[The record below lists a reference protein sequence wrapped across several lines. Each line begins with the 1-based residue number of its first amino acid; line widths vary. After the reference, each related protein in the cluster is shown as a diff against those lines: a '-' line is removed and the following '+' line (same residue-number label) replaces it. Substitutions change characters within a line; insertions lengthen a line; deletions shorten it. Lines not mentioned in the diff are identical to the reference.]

1 VLNTAAD
8 TLYAVSDSGVLVLR
22 VGSLNKAHRLAV
34 DHEDLVFHGSF
45 CQRGAI
51 TKFFQVVDPGGARTA
66 FVLSTSLAGV
76 TITPTAGYTPATVQV
91 TVDPAAF
98 QNRRGT
104 ISGLLSVS
112 STQAVNLPGP
122 VRLLVNDQRPDERGS
137 STDVPGT
144 LADLLADPVRDRF
157 YVLRQDRNQVLVFDG
172 SGLSLIA
179 TLRTSNTPTRMALTS
194 DRKLLLVG
202 HDNSQLAYVYDLD
215 SLTALP
221 PIVFPPGH
229 YPRSIAASGSSIMAA
244 SRVVGAPN
252 TIDQIDLPTRTA
264 TPLPSL
270 GVFQNSVHAD
280 TVLVAAPNGA
290 AILAA
295 SADGNVL
302 LYDAGANTFTV
313 SRKLGASLAGAF
325 AASSEGQFAAG
336 NSLLNASLVPVATW
350 SGPEFFAG
358 FAFTQ
363 SQGLRLSGPAG
374 TTVASSLI
382 ERVELP
388 TGNRLR
394 PTRVAEQPL
403 ASGGGS
409 AFTRTLAT
417 LANGNALIALTASGF
432 TTLAW
437 NFDAAVT
444 PPSIDRVVNAASLSS
459 LVAPG
464 SLISVFGANLSPT
477 NIATAEIPLPT
488 AIGESCLT
496 VNGAAIPMLFAS
508 PAQINAQLPLHI
520 DGRVTMTLYT
530 PGGVSDDYF
539 MNVQPVAP
547 GIFQSG
553 TAGPLTG
560 IPAVVKASN
569 QELITPSNPIHS
581 GDVIVIYATG
591 LGGTSPEVEAGLPG
605 PSAPH
610 AMAVV
615 APDVQLGGMPLA
627 VIYAG
632 LAPGEVG
639 VYQINAQVPSKAPTG
654 NQVPLTI
661 TQGGFTA
668 SVDVR
673 VVD

>member
-1 VLNTAAD
+1 
-8 TLYAVSDSGVLVLR
+8 
-22 VGSLNKAHRLAV
+22 
-34 DHEDLVFHGSF
+34 
-45 CQRGAI
+45 
-51 TKFFQVVDPGGARTA
+51 
-66 FVLSTSLAGV
+66 
-76 TITPTAGYTPATVQV
+76 
-91 TVDPAAF
+91 
-98 QNRRGT
+98 
-104 ISGLLSVS
+104 
-112 STQAVNLPGP
+112 
-122 VRLLVNDQRPDERGS
+122 
-137 STDVPGT
+137 
-144 LADLLADPVRDRF
+144 
-157 YVLRQDRNQVLVFDG
+157 
-172 SGLSLIA
+172 
-179 TLRTSNTPTRMALTS
+179 
-194 DRKLLLVG
+194 
-202 HDNSQLAYVYDLD
+202 
-215 SLTALP
+215 
-221 PIVFPPGH
+221 
-229 YPRSIAASGSSIMAA
+229 
-244 SRVVGAPN
+244 
-252 TIDQIDLPTRTA
+252 
-264 TPLPSL
+264 LPSL
-270 GVFQNSVHAD
+270 GVFKNSVHAD

-313 SRKLGASLAGAF
+313 SRKLAPSLAGAF

-358 FAFTQ
+358 FAFAQ
-363 SQGLRLSGPAG
+363 GQGLRLSGPAG
-374 TTVASSLI
+374 TTVASSVI
-382 ERVELP
+382 ERVELS
-388 TGNRLR
+388 TGNRFR

-409 AFTRTLAT
+409 AFTRTLAP
-417 LANGNALIALTASGF
+417 LANGNTLIALTASGF
-432 TTLAW
+432 TALAW

-496 VNGAAIPMLFAS
+496 VNGSAIPMLFAS

-520 DGRVTMTLYT
+520 DGRVTLTLYT

-581 GDVIVIYATG
+581 GDVIIIYATG
-591 LGGTSPEVEAGLPG
+591 LGGTSPEIEAGLPG

-610 AMAVV
+610 AVAVV

-639 VYQINAQVPSKAPTG
+639 VYQINAQVPARAPTG

-668 SVDVR
+668 SVGVR

>member
-1 VLNTAAD
+1 
-8 TLYAVSDSGVLVLR
+8 
-22 VGSLNKAHRLAV
+22 
-34 DHEDLVFHGSF
+34 
-45 CQRGAI
+45 
-51 TKFFQVVDPGGARTA
+51 
-66 FVLSTSLAGV
+66 
-76 TITPTAGYTPATVQV
+76 
-91 TVDPAAF
+91 
-98 QNRRGT
+98 
-104 ISGLLSVS
+104 
-112 STQAVNLPGP
+112 
-122 VRLLVNDQRPDERGS
+122 
-137 STDVPGT
+137 
-144 LADLLADPVRDRF
+144 
-157 YVLRQDRNQVLVFDG
+157 
-172 SGLSLIA
+172 
-179 TLRTSNTPTRMALTS
+179 
-194 DRKLLLVG
+194 
-202 HDNSQLAYVYDLD
+202 
-215 SLTALP
+215 
-221 PIVFPPGH
+221 
-229 YPRSIAASGSSIMAA
+229 
-244 SRVVGAPN
+244 
-252 TIDQIDLPTRTA
+252 
-264 TPLPSL
+264 
-270 GVFQNSVHAD
+270 
-280 TVLVAAPNGA
+280 
-290 AILAA
+290 
-295 SADGNVL
+295 
-302 LYDAGANTFTV
+302 
-313 SRKLGASLAGAF
+313 
-325 AASSEGQFAAG
+325 
-336 NSLLNASLVPVATW
+336 
-350 SGPEFFAG
+350 
-358 FAFTQ
+358 
-363 SQGLRLSGPAG
+363 
-374 TTVASSLI
+374 
-382 ERVELP
+382 
-388 TGNRLR
+388 
-394 PTRVAEQPL
+394 
-403 ASGGGS
+403 
-409 AFTRTLAT
+409 
-417 LANGNALIALTASGF
+417 
-432 TTLAW
+432 
-437 NFDAAVT
+437 VT